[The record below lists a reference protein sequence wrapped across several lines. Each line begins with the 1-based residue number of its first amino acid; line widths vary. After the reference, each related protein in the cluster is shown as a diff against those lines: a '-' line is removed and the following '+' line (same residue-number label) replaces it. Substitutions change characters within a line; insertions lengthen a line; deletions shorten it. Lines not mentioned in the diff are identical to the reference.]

1 MTVPTF
7 RWQDR
12 PGERVLFL
20 DDPAAPGARYLAV
33 RRRAEDDWTTA
44 CVLQAGE
51 PEREVGEELVDARV
65 AEDVVLK
72 YAIQA
77 LARLHDVSP
86 VPGQPEPGAGEAE
99 LLIARLWQVI
109 TARWAPGPP

>member
-7 RWQDR
+7 TWQDR

-20 DDPAAPGARYLAV
+20 DDPAQPGARYLAV
-33 RRRAEDDWTTA
+33 RRRAEEDWSTA

-51 PEREVGEELVDARV
+51 PEREVGEELIEARV

-86 VPGQPEPGAGEAE
+86 VPGLPAADAGEAE
-99 LLIARLWQVI
+99 RIIARLWQVL
-109 TARWAPGPP
+109 TDRWAPKP